1 MYNEDKFTSC
11 MGRYYFTA
19 DRWGIGRLGCDRK
32 IFIFSSTQN
41 EAVYLFGG
49 SYFYPL
55 GNCQFDSSQT
65 ACISTCIRSLSGTAY
80 TGAAAFQPVTV
91 GRCVFSDSRTA
102 SQTIEQQNIDPRPFG
117 IDFDTVKGD
126 GIDAA
131 HKKIMVT
138 TANYYPLI
146 LKLTQHIKDYE
157 GYEVYMIGFVSYDDK
172 SLTNNNFTLARYL
185 MACCIN
191 DVSPF
196 GLICNYSGDIHWK
209 EYQWLAVKGQLG
221 YREYHGL
228 IQPTIAVKE
237 VVPAKRVAGY
247 IYPY

>member
-1 MYNEDKFTSC
+1 MKINLQAVWEGIISLLTGGVLAGLVVT
-11 MGRYYFTA
+11 GRYLSLVVPRMKLFICLA
-19 DRWGIGRLGCDRK
+19 AVIFILWGIASLIQAKRPVYRLAYAHCLALL
-32 IFIFSSTQN
+32 IPVLLLFS
-41 EAVYLFGG
+41 
-49 SYFYPL
+49 PL
-55 GNCQFDSSQT
+55 
-65 ACISTCIRSLSGTAY
+65 LL
-80 TGAAAFQPVTV
+80 GAAYSA
-91 GRCVFSDSRTA
+91 DSRTA

-126 GIDAA
+126 GIDVA